1 MLTKVTQ
8 FLLLIKHPPLYISLL
23 FVFLEAV
30 YANKLKKK
38 MLFLKMV
45 FEYEPDGWL
54 GFIIGSNKFY
64 DFSGKYPFEQKLSE
78 LLKAIQL
85 EYRYVAEKSTVRN
98 EPTLM
103 AVSMLFV

>member
-23 FVFLEAV
+23 FVFLEAE
-30 YANKLKKK
+30 YAFKLKKK

-45 FEYEPDGWL
+45 LGYDPDGWL
-54 GFIIGSNKFY
+54 GFIIGSKKYY
-64 DFSGKYPFEQKLSE
+64 DFGRKDSFEPKLSE
-78 LLKAIQL
+78 LLKGLQL
-85 EYRYVAEKSTVRN
+85 EYTYVAEKITVSN
-98 EPTLM
+98 EPTLT